1 MENCIKTDMILNRTK
16 LICTTCLV
24 LTLSACSLNPHQ
36 GTGVNNTTSQDNHQS
51 QNLTSSIETEHE
63 PAAPANEIY
72 TADDADNTSLIETLT
87 QKTEPIYLEDHQEI
101 IVETSTSDT
110 TPDAITTVETSQA
123 EEQNLWNRI
132 RAGYALNDQAKKHS
146 KVAIHERW
154 YTKHPKYIERT
165 FERARPFLF
174 EIVEQLED
182 NNIPLEVA
190 LLPVVESA
198 FQPFAYSH
206 GRAAGIWQFIP
217 GTAKQYGL
225 KIDWWYDERRDVM
238 ASTKAAVTY
247 LSYLNKRFKGDWLL
261 ALAAYNSG
269 EGTVERAI
277 RKNKR
282 KNKPTDFWNLSLPK
296 ETRGYVPRLLA
307 ISNIVEN
314 PEHFDV
320 HLNPIANITYIGQVD
335 SGSQIDIALAA
346 ELADMTI
353 DEIYNLNPAINRWTT
368 PPNGPHT
375 FFLPT
380 DKVTTF
386 NENLA
391 KLPQEKRVTWARHK
405 VKSGETLSHIAKRYR
420 TTTSVLAQVN
430 NLKGSLIRA
439 NQHLIIP
446 VAQRS
451 ANSYRLSADQRL
463 SKTKNTPRKGRSKI
477 THTVRKGDTFWD
489 IARKYKVGVTSLSS
503 WNGMAPKDTLRIGQK
518 LVIWQKQASS
528 SYTTLRTAKTA
539 KTQRIVY
546 TVRRGDSLSR
556 IAASFNVSV
565 AKIEQWNN
573 KLKSQKYLKPGQVLT
588 LFVDIT
594 RTAETG

>member
-1 MENCIKTDMILNRTK
+1 MNTDCRT
-16 LICTTCLV
+16 TTVLRKNQLSLTLCLFV
-24 LTLSACSLNPHQ
+24 GLSACSLHPKQDATPQSSDTQTRALINEQPAIDSVEIDINEKENPPL
-36 GTGVNNTTSQDNHQS
+36 VESFV
-51 QNLTSSIETEHE
+51 HE
-63 PAAPANEIY
+63 A
-72 TADDADNTSLIETLT
+72 
-87 QKTEPIYLEDHQEI
+87 EPVYLEDHQEI
-101 IVETSTSDT
+101 HVET
-110 TPDAITTVETSQA
+110 PVQA
-123 EEQNLWNRI
+123 PPHTALEIIEPPLEEQNLWNRV
-132 RAGYALNDQAKKHS
+132 RAGFALDETAKKHP

-154 YTKHPKYIERT
+154 YSKHPKYINRT

-174 EIVEQLED
+174 DIVEQLD
-182 NNIPLEVA
+182 AKNMPLEIA

-206 GRAAGIWQFIP
+206 GRAAGVWQFIP

-225 KIDWWYDERRDVM
+225 TIDWWYDERRDVM
-238 ASTKAAVTY
+238 ASTQAAVTY
-247 LSYLNKRFKGDWLL
+247 LSYLNKRFDGDWLL

-269 EGTVERAI
+269 QGTVSRAI

-282 KNKPTDFWNLSLPK
+282 KNKPTDFWNLDLPK

-314 PEHFDV
+314 PQHFDV
-320 HLNPIANITYIGQVD
+320 SLKPMPNETQLGLVD

-346 ELADMTI
+346 ELADMSI
-353 DEIYNLNPAINRWTT
+353 DEIYNLNPAINRWAT

-375 FFLPT
+375 FLLPL
-380 DKVTTF
+380 DKVETF
-386 NENLA
+386 NGNIA
-391 KLPQEKRVTWARHK
+391 KLPPNKRVTWKRHK
-405 VKSGETLSHIAKRYR
+405 VKSGETLGHIAQKYR
-420 TTTSVLAQVN
+420 TTTGVLAQVN
-430 NLKGSLIRA
+430 SLRGSLIRI

-446 VAQRS
+446 VAQKS
-451 ANSYRLSADQRL
+451 AVNYRLSADQRL
-463 SKTKNTPRKGRSKI
+463 KKTQNTSRKGRSKL
-477 THTVRKGDTFWD
+477 THTVRKGDTLWD
-489 IARKYKVGVTSLSS
+489 IAIKYKVGVTALSA

-518 LVIWQKQASS
+518 LVIWQKPATGTAQ
-528 SYTTLRTAKTA
+528 TLSKKSG
-539 KTQRIVY
+539 KTQRIAY

-565 AKIEQWNN
+565 TKIEQWNS